1 MANPKRR
8 KARKTMKARGVRGDD
23 SVVEVP
29 VVPVSAIGIAPKTVK
44 PVTKKAARKPK
55 NKVKAKE

>member
-1 MANPKRR
+1 MASPRKRR
-8 KARKTMKARGVRGDD
+8 LRKLIRAGRDPRK
-23 SVVEVP
+23 VEVP
-29 VVPVSAIGIAPKTVK
+29 EAATPVAAPVGVAPIIAE